1 MVQDFAVCTKF
12 AIARVSLRIAIVGF
26 LLIRIFVWFTL
37 LLLVLVA
44 PVIGILLLAVSLL
57 LLALLW
63 PERSDVLFG
72 GGIAGVLLVIDDVHH
87 GPLLFVSFDSVV
99 SEESV
104 VSIIDC
110 HPGLVLVGEQLPDI
124 FRSGCP
130 EYLSE

>member
-1 MVQDFAVCTKF
+1 MLPAVCTKF
-12 AIARVSLRIAIVGF
+12 AIARVALRIAIVWF

-72 GGIAGVLLVIDDVHH
+72 GGVAGVLFVVDDIHH
-87 GPLLFVSFDSVV
+87 GPFLFVCFNPVV
-99 SEESV
+99 GEESV
-104 VSIIDC
+104 VSVVDR
-110 HPGLVLVGEQLPDI
+110 HPGLVLVREQLPDI

-130 EYLSE
+130 EDLSE